1 MIDGSRSSQSG
12 GPMPTLQEE
21 PLTEITLN
29 LFSSDVAT
37 LRDLVGDEYTVKLR
51 EVVRTYCRSVRQ
63 HNAVRERLRGY
74 LTQSTS

>member
-1 MIDGSRSSQSG
+1 
-12 GPMPTLQEE
+12 MPTLQEE
-21 PLTEITLN
+21 LLTEITLN

-74 LTQSTS
+74 LTQSTTASRPDA